1 MDAGVLFRELWQ
13 SWRASLRRPGFAL
26 LAGFTLAL
34 GVGFAA
40 AFINLFMALDLP
52 INAARPEQLMVLS
65 PARGGWYS
73 PIHERHYRLLQ
84 SLPGVAS
91 IGAISSEHRDVNFG
105 ASGQPVLASEVR
117 VSRGY
122 LVTLGAR
129 MIEGR
134 YFSTAEDRP
143 HGSEA
148 VILTHRF
155 WRSHFDGENVVGRS
169 VLINGHSVPVVGVL
183 GPHFETLGPSVD
195 LIQPLR
201 LDPARG
207 DTPNLIPMVRLK
219 AGTSPA
225 QLAAAATTRVR
236 AARAGRGDRQAL
248 HLAYQAVALAKL
260 SSPPGLF
267 VLGLLLNAGL
277 LLVLAV
283 NLSNLML
290 ARAQQHRQ
298 GLALRAALG
307 AASGRLLLGAWSE
320 ALLVVAVGCVGGVAV
335 GDGASH
341 LVQAILDAQSSDAP
355 VLGPWTRV
363 LFIVAAL
370 AIVVVI
376 ASTTAASLRVRRD
389 GSALQSLHGAAGA
402 GHDRGASR
410 SSRLLLVVQTMLATA
425 LVAVGLLFC
434 AAALHTSNAPRGYA
448 VNDAYQFH
456 LVLPQSRYPDIA
468 SRVQLMRDVIA
479 RLQGIPGAQSAGASD
494 TRWFNDSE
502 GLGFTTP
509 GGQSAMAWVHWFA
522 GDYPQAL
529 RVPTLQGRVLGAADP
544 EAQPLAWV
552 SEAFA
557 ARYLRGAAVGRHLE
571 LSGRDHRKI
580 GLAVAGVVSDTFTA
594 GDPHAPAVW
603 LSLTR
608 SAYASVPWMDLSSL
622 YFVVRMRPGHVLSAA
637 EVATAVHGVAPGL
650 AIGGLQA
657 LSEGAPYV
665 VGSLWLFAR
674 LVLMLAVATLAL
686 AAIGLFAVTSVANSA
701 RLREFG
707 VRLAL
712 GAAPSRLLMLVLRDA
727 LLRTLI
733 GLVLG
738 SMLAALLG
746 LMARAVLRGLGAS
759 WMHPWSL
766 VLTWVVLLAT
776 GLLAALPS
784 ALRAARTPPTVTLND
799 SAQ

>member
-1 MDAGVLFRELWQ
+1 MKAGVLLRELWQ
-13 SWRASLRRPGFAL
+13 SWRASLRKPGFVL
-26 LAGFTLAL
+26 LAGLTLAL

-40 AFINLFMALDLP
+40 AFINLFMALNLP
-52 INAARPEQLMVLS
+52 INAARPEQLVVLS

-73 PIHERHYRLLQ
+73 PIHERHFRLLQ
-84 SLPGVAS
+84 GLPGVAS
-91 IGAISSEHRDVNFG
+91 IGAISSDHKDVNFG
-105 ASGQPVLASEVR
+105 ASGHPVLASEVR

-129 MIEGR
+129 MVKGR
-134 YFSTAEDRP
+134 YFSVAENRP
-143 HGSEA
+143 HGSAA

-155 WRSHFDGENVVGRS
+155 WRSHFNSEDVVGRS
-169 VLINGHSVPVVGVL
+169 VLINGRSVPIVGVL
-183 GPHFETLGPSVD
+183 GPNFETLGPSVD
-195 LIQPLR
+195 LIRPLQ
-201 LDPARG
+201 LDPAQG
-207 DTPNLIPMVRLK
+207 GTPNLIPVARLTEGSN
-219 AGTSPA
+219 ATL
-225 QLAAAATTRVR
+225 LAAAATARVR
-236 AARAGRGDRQAL
+236 ATTTGHHDTQAPQTT
-248 HLAYQAVALAKL
+248 YQAVALAKL

-267 VLGLLLNAGL
+267 VLGQLLIAGL
-277 LLVLAV
+277 LLVLAA

-290 ARAQQHRQ
+290 ARAQQHQQDR
-298 GLALRAALG
+298 ALRAALG
-307 AASGRLLLGAWSE
+307 AASGRLLLPAWSD
-320 ALLVVAVGCVGGVAV
+320 ALLVIAVGCPAGMAIANA
-335 GDGASH
+335 ASH
-341 LVQAILDAQSSDAP
+341 LVQAILDAQSRDAP
-355 VLGPWTRV
+355 ILGPGTRV
-363 LFIVAAL
+363 LFIVATL
-370 AIVVVI
+370 AVMVVI
-376 ASTTAASLRVRRD
+376 VSTTAASLRVRRD

-402 GHDRGASR
+402 GPDRGASR
-410 SSRLLLVVQTMLATA
+410 NSRLLLVIQTMLATA
-425 LVAVGLLFC
+425 LVAVGMLFC
-434 AAALHTSNAPRGYA
+434 AAALHASNAPRGYE

-456 LVLPQSRYPDIA
+456 LVLPRSRYPDIA
-468 SRVQLMRDVIA
+468 SRVQLMRGVIA
-479 RLQGIPGAQSAGASD
+479 RLQGIPGVQSAGASD

-502 GLGFTTP
+502 GLSFTTP
-509 GGQSAMAWVHWFA
+509 GGHSAMAWAHWFA
-522 GDYPQAL
+522 GNYPQAL
-529 RVPTLQGRVLGAADP
+529 RVPTLRGRVLGAAGP

-557 ARYLRGAAVGRHLE
+557 VRYLRGAVVGQHLE

-580 GLAVAGVVSDTFTA
+580 GMAVAGVVSDTFTA

-603 LSLTR
+603 LPITR
-608 SAYASVPWMDLSSL
+608 SAASVSWMNLSSL
-622 YFVVRMRPGHVLSAA
+622 YFVVRMQPGHDLSAA
-637 EVATAVHGVAPGL
+637 EVAIAVHGVAPGL

-657 LSEGAPYV
+657 LSAGAPYV

-686 AAIGLFAVTSVANSA
+686 AAIGLFAVTSVASSA

-712 GAAPSRLLMLVLRDA
+712 GASPSRLLMLVLRGA

-738 SMLAALLG
+738 SVLAVLLG

-766 VLTWVVLLAT
+766 VLTWAVLLAT

-784 ALRAARTPPTVTLND
+784 ALRAARTPPTVTLNE